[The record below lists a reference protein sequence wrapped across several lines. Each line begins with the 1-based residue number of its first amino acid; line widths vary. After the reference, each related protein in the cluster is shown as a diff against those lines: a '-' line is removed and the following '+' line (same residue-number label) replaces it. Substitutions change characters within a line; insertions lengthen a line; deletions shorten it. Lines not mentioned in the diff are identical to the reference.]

1 MQWRRVVALILNFF
15 SLKFELFWNVQLCL
29 NSISIRLMSG
39 LMLCCIIFKFNTW
52 SLTKQRVGW
61 MALILRLLV
70 MQAKVGSNSD
80 AIFHKAHHHC
90 YINISIKSEHHDHV
104 CTRKL
109 QTNINLLIGT
119 FWKSLPLI
127 LNKKLKSLKCIQWVY
142 VLSQQTECELWR
154 THNCLLHLS
163 SVCYN

>member
-70 MQAKVGSNSD
+70 MQAKVGINSD

-90 YINISIKSEHHDHV
+90 YINISIKSEHGDHIY
-104 CTRKL
+104 TRKL
-109 QTNINLLIGT
+109 WTNILQIGT
-119 FWKSLPLI
+119 FWKALQLI
-127 LNKKLKSLKCIQWVY
+127 LNKKLKSVHDLAEQY
-142 VLSQQTECELWR
+142 VFLYQ
-154 THNCLLHLS
+154 
-163 SVCYN
+163 

>member
-1 MQWRRVVALILNFF
+1 MQWRRVVALILKFF

-90 YINISIKSEHHDHV
+90 YINISIKSEHGDHIY
-104 CTRKL
+104 TRKL
-109 QTNINLLIGT
+109 WTNILQIGT

-127 LNKKLKSLKCIQWVY
+127 LNKKLKSVHDLAEQY
-142 VLSQQTECELWR
+142 VFLYQ
-154 THNCLLHLS
+154 
-163 SVCYN
+163 